1 MAGNDQQHPPPQGA
15 PKGAHAPK
23 TPPKMPPKVMPL
35 TPKVMQPAPPMPA
48 HDGPMPSAGHVAPS
62 GEQAAAG
69 GGPQGQG
76 QCPPKWFSDM
86 FLTLGPQRRKHG
98 QMQLELVKYWQVC
111 ETAKKLSEELLT
123 TQLQAGVGDVVSDSD
138 AVRASN

>member
-1 MAGNDQQHPPPQGA
+1 MTKRHPLLFDFQDGTMAGNDQQHPPPQGA

-76 QCPPKWFSDM
+76 QCPKWFRLVQDVDILGTELGSLQESDPG
-86 FLTLGPQRRKHG
+86 FVINLGVLWSRFI
-98 QMQLELVKYWQVC
+98 
-111 ETAKKLSEELLT
+111 
-123 TQLQAGVGDVVSDSD
+123 DS
-138 AVRASN
+138 

>member
-1 MAGNDQQHPPPQGA
+1 MAGNDQQHPPPQGG

-48 HDGPMPSAGHVAPS
+48 
-62 GEQAAAG
+62 AG

-86 FLTLGPQRRKHG
+86 FLTLGPQRQKHG